1 MCLRERVTERRKTWV
16 KDNIR
21 VHAHIRAER
30 ERERERER
38 REEWVNCFISLS
50 LSQALSLFFWNSW
63 HHRSVVMCPVCLSV
77 CLSLSQSLSL
87 PLFIYIYIYIYI
99 YICVYIYILSPSLP
113 LFLCLSPSSFLSLSL
128 SLFLSLFP
136 SLPHCLPLTQRWRS
150 WNNYVLLKIIVCD
163 REKERNRRWNHGVC
177 VCEWG
182 FERGV
187 TYI

>member
-38 REEWVNCFISLS
+38 EKRGVSELLYLTFSISGS
-50 LSQALSLFFWNSW
+50 VSQALSLFFWNSW

-87 PLFIYIYIYIYI
+87 PLFIYMYIYSLAPS
-99 YICVYIYILSPSLP
+99 LSFSVSLP
-113 LFLCLSPSSFLSLSL
+113 LPFSL
-128 SLFLSLFP
+128 SLFLYFSL
-136 SLPHCLPLTQRWRS
+136 CLPPSHTVSLWLRDDE
-150 WNNYVLLKIIVCD
+150 VEIIM
-163 REKERNRRWNHGVC
+163 
-177 VCEWG
+177 
-182 FERGV
+182 
-187 TYI
+187 YY